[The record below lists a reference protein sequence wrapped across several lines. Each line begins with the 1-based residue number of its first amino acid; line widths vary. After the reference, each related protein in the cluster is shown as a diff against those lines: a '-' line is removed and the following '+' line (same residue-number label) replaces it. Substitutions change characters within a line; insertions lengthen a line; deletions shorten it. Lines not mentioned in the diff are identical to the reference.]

1 MTKEYYHPKSMWDD
15 EILTP
20 YIGRPRV
27 EVSRG
32 HSRSFSALIASR
44 GKKFTFFLGY
54 RERSAIQCAAAR
66 QFAEQSELLSILVRI
81 HTRSRP
87 LARASKAESPARTM
101 GAAGAQTRTIPH
113 VAALLCYIPSL
124 FLSCYPAIGAFQ
136 MRADF
141 ITRRALPPLV

>member
-1 MTKEYYHPKSMWDD
+1 MTKEYYHPKSIWDD

-66 QFAEQSELLSILVRI
+66 QFAEQSELLSILARI
-81 HTRSRP
+81 HTLAS
-87 LARASKAESPARTM
+87 ARAREQS
-101 GAAGAQTRTIPH
+101 GVAGANNGGRGSADKDDPTRRR
-113 VAALLCYIPSL
+113 VAVLHYLSL
-124 FLSCYPAIGAFQ
+124 SLVLPRVGAFQ

-141 ITRRALPPLV
+141 ITRRALPLLV